1 MSYPKRKEIAIAILE
16 ELHVIGGEGKT
27 NDVYTRVAKHFP
39 MMTAE
44 DLTYRFGIGEKKWTN
59 MVRWAKLTLIQNGEV
74 VGPSRGVWTITD
86 KGRQRIGEKP

>member
-1 MSYPKRKEIAIAILE
+1 MSYPKRQEIARAILE
-16 ELHVIGGEGKT
+16 ELNAMGGEGKT
-27 NDVYTRVAKHFP
+27 GDVYSRVARHFP
-39 MMTAE
+39 QITAE
-44 DLTYRFGIGEKKWTN
+44 ELTQSFGIGEKKWTN